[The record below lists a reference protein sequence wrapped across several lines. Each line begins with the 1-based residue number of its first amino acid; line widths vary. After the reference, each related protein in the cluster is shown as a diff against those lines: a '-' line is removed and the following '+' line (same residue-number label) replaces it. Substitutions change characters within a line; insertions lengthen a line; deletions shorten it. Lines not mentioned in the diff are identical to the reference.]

1 MNRRFLYSVLF
12 FFILTILLK
21 NTSFATN
28 LSRDNNAAK
37 KSSETSLSVSDKN
50 IVIKNVNGNTYDIT
64 VITVK
69 SEDEINMDRI
79 NSGIF
84 RTVRI
89 DGPVDVEIY
98 DKNNILIG
106 SIINDE
112 RVVTSEYKLFGVS
125 EDGEKQASLPLNA
138 SYTIK
143 IKATDKGTVS
153 YGVVEEHHYRG
164 TAKILNFD
172 NIAIEKG
179 TVLKAYAPEFSKED
193 LDNNDGTPSSTHYT
207 LFNETENKEILP
219 TSEYL
224 MDDAKNYRTTIDVE
238 TEDIRK
244 GSAQG
249 RGQRITNAPARV
261 YAIPAKGYMLEGWY
275 ENGVKVSKKYV
286 YTTKADRYRK
296 LTAKFVP
303 IDEETRIKMKKE
315 EEEYNKREK
324 EKELEKTNYT
334 DIKGEKAERQI
345 KYLEDEGI
353 LSLAY
358 NSEVFRPKR
367 PVTRAELISM
377 VVKIKKLKI
386 TKYRDS
392 FKDVDEYSPFADVIQ
407 TAVDNNIVKGYKDG
421 TFKADKIINKAEM
434 ALILSSIES
443 KDSISEDETK
453 ILSKFNDK
461 DKIPK
466 WSQKYVA
473 WAVKNNIIEG
483 NDGNLNVHNY
493 VSRAEICMIIYK
505 ILTENIQN

>member
-1 MNRRFLYSVLF
+1 MNRRFLCSLLF
-12 FFILTILLK
+12 FFVLTILLK

-28 LSRDNNAAK
+28 LSRNNNVAK

-50 IVIKNVNGNTYDIT
+50 IVIKNVNGNSFDIT
-64 VITVK
+64 IIPVK

-79 NSGIF
+79 NSGID

-112 RVVTSEYKLFGVS
+112 RVVISDYKLFGIS
-125 EDGEKQASLPLNA
+125 TDGEKQANLPLNA

-143 IKATDKGTVS
+143 IKAIDKGTVN
-153 YGVVEEHHYRG
+153 YGVVEEHPYRG

-179 TVLKAYAPEFSKED
+179 TVLKAYAPKFSKKD

-303 IDEETRIKMKKE
+303 IDEETRIKMEKE
-315 EEEYNKREK
+315 EKEYNKREK
-324 EKELEKTNYT
+324 
-334 DIKGEKAERQI
+334 KGA
-345 KYLEDEGI
+345 
-353 LSLAY
+353 
-358 NSEVFRPKR
+358 
-367 PVTRAELISM
+367 
-377 VVKIKKLKI
+377 
-386 TKYRDS
+386 
-392 FKDVDEYSPFADVIQ
+392 
-407 TAVDNNIVKGYKDG
+407 
-421 TFKADKIINKAEM
+421 
-434 ALILSSIES
+434 
-443 KDSISEDETK
+443 
-453 ILSKFNDK
+453 
-461 DKIPK
+461 
-466 WSQKYVA
+466 
-473 WAVKNNIIEG
+473 
-483 NDGNLNVHNY
+483 
-493 VSRAEICMIIYK
+493 
-505 ILTENIQN
+505 

>member
-1 MNRRFLYSVLF
+1 MNRRFLYSLLFVFVLS
-12 FFILTILLK
+12 ILFK

-28 LSRDNNAAK
+28 LSINNNVAK
-37 KSSETSLSVSDKN
+37 KSSETSLSTSDKN
-50 IVIKNVNGNTYDIT
+50 IVIKNVNGNSYDIT
-64 VITVK
+64 IILVK
-69 SEDEINMDRI
+69 SEDDIKSERF
-79 NSGIF
+79 NSGII

-98 DKNNILIG
+98 DKNNQLIG

-112 RVVTSEYKLFGVS
+112 KILATSYKIFGLN
-125 EDGEKQASLPLNA
+125 EDGEKQADLPLNG

-143 IKATDKGTVS
+143 ITATDKGTVS
-153 YGVVEEHHYRG
+153 YGVVEDHPYKG

-193 LDNNDGTPSSTHYT
+193 LDNNDGLPSSTHYT

-238 TEDIRK
+238 TDDIRK

-261 YAIPAKGYMLEGWY
+261 YAIPEKGYMLEGWY

-303 IDEETRIKMKKE
+303 IDEETRVKMEKE
-315 EEEYNKREK
+315 EKEYNKREK
-324 EKELEKTNYT
+324 EKELERTNYT

-353 LSLAY
+353 LSIAY
-358 NSEVFRPKR
+358 DSEVFRPNS

-377 VVKIKKLKI
+377 VVKIKKLEI

-392 FKDVDEYSPFADVIQ
+392 YKDVDKYSPFADIIQ

-443 KDSISEDETK
+443 KDSIEDGTET
-453 ILSKFNDK
+453 LSKFKDK

-483 NDGNLNVHNY
+483 NDGNLYVHNY

>member
-1 MNRRFLYSVLF
+1 M
-12 FFILTILLK
+12 
-21 NTSFATN
+21 
-28 LSRDNNAAK
+28 
-37 KSSETSLSVSDKN
+37 
-50 IVIKNVNGNTYDIT
+50 
-64 VITVK
+64 
-69 SEDEINMDRI
+69 
-79 NSGIF
+79 
-84 RTVRI
+84 
-89 DGPVDVEIY
+89 
-98 DKNNILIG
+98 
-106 SIINDE
+106 
-112 RVVTSEYKLFGVS
+112 
-125 EDGEKQASLPLNA
+125 
-138 SYTIK
+138 
-143 IKATDKGTVS
+143 
-153 YGVVEEHHYRG
+153 
-164 TAKILNFD
+164 
-172 NIAIEKG
+172 
-179 TVLKAYAPEFSKED
+179 
-193 LDNNDGTPSSTHYT
+193 
-207 LFNETENKEILP
+207 
-219 TSEYL
+219 
-224 MDDAKNYRTTIDVE
+224 
-238 TEDIRK
+238 
-244 GSAQG
+244 
-249 RGQRITNAPARV
+249 
-261 YAIPAKGYMLEGWY
+261 
-275 ENGVKVSKKYV
+275 
-286 YTTKADRYRK
+286 
-296 LTAKFVP
+296 P

-443 KDSISEDETK
+443 KDTISEDENK

-493 VSRAEICMIIYK
+493 VSRAEMCMIIYK
-505 ILTENIQN
+505 ILTENIVN

>member
-1 MNRRFLYSVLF
+1 MNRRFLYSLIFVFVISILF
-12 FFILTILLK
+12 K
-21 NTSFATN
+21 NTSFAAN
-28 LSRDNNAAK
+28 LSRNNNVAK
-37 KSSETSLSVSDKN
+37 KSSETSLSASDKN

-79 NSGIF
+79 NSGID

-98 DKNNILIG
+98 DKNNQLIG

-112 RVVTSEYKLFGVS
+112 RVVISDYKLFGIS
-125 EDGEKQASLPLNA
+125 EDGEKQVDLPLNA

-143 IKATDKGTVS
+143 IKAIDKGTVN
-153 YGVVEEHHYRG
+153 YGILESHPYHGDAR
-164 TAKILNFD
+164 ILNFD
-172 NIAIEKG
+172 NIDIEEG
-179 TVLKAYAPEFSKED
+179 SILKAHAPEFSKKD

-207 LFNETENKEILP
+207 LFNESENKEILP

-286 YTTKADRYRK
+286 YKTKADRYRK

-324 EKELEKTNYT
+324 EKELERTNYT

-353 LSLAY
+353 LSIAY
-358 NSEVFRPKR
+358 DSEVFRPKR

-377 VVKIKKLKI
+377 VVKIKKLEI

-392 FKDVDEYSPFADVIQ
+392 FKDVDEYSSFADVIQ

-421 TFKADKIINKAEM
+421 TFKADKTINKAEM

-453 ILSKFNDK
+453 ILSKFKDK

-473 WAVKNNIIEG
+473 WAVKNNLIEETE
-483 NDGNLNVHNY
+483 GNLNVHNY